1 MQKVRTKLLAR
12 EKRMSRPSKWF
23 LSGFVAALVCS
34 CAVGAQEPAK
44 PDEVKVDWA
53 KVIQASQS
61 TPTLQVVVNPQLL
74 RGAKL
79 HDGSF
84 AALHMLGADYVRYV
98 PWLPYPRQAVAE
110 LSAPAN
116 GKTSWDFT
124 HIDPTFEDFM
134 KATDGHS
141 VIINFSTI
149 PAWMYKTDKP
159 VTFPDDPNQVF
170 WHYTQGTE
178 LRDPSMKEVSD
189 YFARLLSW
197 YTKGGFTDEYGKR
210 WESGHH
216 YKIAYWEVLNE
227 IEFEH
232 HWTPQEYTK
241 FYDSVTAAMR
251 KVDPNIK
258 FVGLALAAPSKHPEM
273 FEYFLNPANHRKG
286 APLDFISYHFYASP
300 SPDQTLDDWQYTFF
314 DQAEGFLNTVRY
326 VEQIR
331 KRLSPSTKTDLDEL
345 GVILPEDGKE
355 IRQPGYVAKP
365 EPQNYWNLDGAMYAY
380 IYEETAKMGIDVLGE
395 SQLVGYPSQ
404 YPSVS
409 MMNYNTAEP
418 NPRFWVLK
426 LLKDNFGPGDKLVE
440 TTNPNGSL
448 SVQAFE
454 TSHGKSLLVINK
466 RNRAEQITLPADAD
480 GASVSLVAPSTGDH
494 APAQETLHGRTLSLQ
509 PFEVAVLQYK

>member
-1 MQKVRTKLLAR
+1 
-12 EKRMSRPSKWF
+12 
-23 LSGFVAALVCS
+23 VAAL
-34 CAVGAQEPAK
+34 AVMASASAQVPIGQAPVKSELPPPRITAMSSA
-44 PDEVKVDWA
+44 PPIIAIGWEDVVATSEVNATTQIGSAGSGPLHDKVYQELRDF
-53 KVIQASQS
+53 
-61 TPTLQVVVNPQLL
+61 NPEYPRWQLWGG
-74 RGAKL
+74 GAK
-79 HDGSF
+79 DPN
-84 AALHMLGADYVRYV
+84 LGNAEV
-98 PWLPYPRQAVAE
+98 LP
-110 LSAPAN
+110 PAN
-116 GKTSWDFT
+116 GVSHWDFSK
-124 HIDPTFEDFM
+124 IDPGFITFVN
-134 KATDGHS
+134 TVQGHQFL
-141 VIINFSTI
+141 VDLEVT
-149 PAWMYKTDKP
+149 PDWMYKPNPAIAASTLGPLARVHTKRELAVKP
-159 VTFPDDPNQVF
+159 QEFADYYARV
-170 WHYTQGTE
+170 
-178 LRDPSMKEVSD
+178 VS
-189 YFARLLSW
+189 W
-197 YTKGGFTDEYGKR
+197 WEKGGFMDEFGK
-210 WESGHH
+210 WHPSGHH
-216 YKIAYWEVLNE
+216 FKIPYWEVLNE

-258 FVGLALAAPSKHPEM
+258 FVALALAAPSKHPEM

-426 LLKDNFGPGDKLVE
+426 LLKDHFGPGDKLVD
-440 TTNPNGSL
+440 TTNPNESL

-454 TSHGKSLLVINK
+454 TKQGKSLLVINK
-466 RNRAEQITLPADAD
+466 RNRAEQITLPAEAD
-480 GASVSLVAPSTGDH
+480 GAAISLVAPSTGDH
-494 APAQETLHGRTLSLQ
+494 APAQETLHGRILSLQ